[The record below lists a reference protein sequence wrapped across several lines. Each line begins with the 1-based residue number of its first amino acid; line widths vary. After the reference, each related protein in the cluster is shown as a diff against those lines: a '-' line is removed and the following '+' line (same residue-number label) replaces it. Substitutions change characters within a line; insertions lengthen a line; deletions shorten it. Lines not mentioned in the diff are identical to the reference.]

1 MGTDPSLPKSLGAC
15 RERKRSVREGQT
27 LSVGRPKPPC
37 GESADPVSPPPGKP
51 PRGQSVAGTVPR
63 ASVKLRSLW
72 QSTSAAE
79 SAASQL
85 QSAAENEI
93 IHKL

>member
-1 MGTDPSLPKSLGAC
+1 MGTDPSLPKGKVVGTDPSLPVGTDPSLPKSLGAC

-63 ASVKLRSLW
+63 ASVPELV
-72 QSTSAAE
+72 
-79 SAASQL
+79 
-85 QSAAENEI
+85 
-93 IHKL
+93 